1 VEGIEDIDISTLQR
15 MLSEKLSE
23 MVDNGEKGKAIA
35 IAKQFEKKVYQQL
48 GAMSDKTKLSTTFSK
63 TAFSLQIEHS
73 RKPLDTIKMT
83 ALHLNED
90 FCVLKEDGIYHDNWY
105 HQDIVLRDNREW
117 FTTDGTIPKAA
128 LRRDVKKAG
137 TLSSG
142 LGKVYDYQLIEQRVS
157 ELEKA
162 VLIVR
167 EEQLIQKV
175 DIDVLKASGS
185 NKDKAMMFKEAGWK
199 YQQIA
204 DHLGVS
210 VRTVNRW
217 LN

>member
-1 VEGIEDIDISTLQR
+1 MEGIEDIDINTLQR

-90 FCVLKEDGIYHDNWY
+90 FCMLKEDGLYHDNWY

-128 LRRDVKKAG
+128 LRRDVKKA
-137 TLSSG
+137 
-142 LGKVYDYQLIEQRVS
+142 
-157 ELEKA
+157 

-175 DIDVLKASGS
+175 DIDVLKANGG

>member
-1 VEGIEDIDISTLQR
+1 MEGIEDIDISTLQR

-35 IAKQFEKKVYQQL
+35 IAKQFEKKV
-48 GAMSDKTKLSTTFSK
+48 
-63 TAFSLQIEHS
+63 
-73 RKPLDTIKMT
+73 
-83 ALHLNED
+83 
-90 FCVLKEDGIYHDNWY
+90 
-105 HQDIVLRDNREW
+105 
-117 FTTDGTIPKAA
+117 
-128 LRRDVKKAG
+128 
-137 TLSSG
+137 
-142 LGKVYDYQLIEQRVS
+142 
-157 ELEKA
+157 
-162 VLIVR
+162 
-167 EEQLIQKV
+167 
-175 DIDVLKASGS
+175 DIDVLKANGS

>member
-1 VEGIEDIDISTLQR
+1 MEGIEDIDISTLQR

-63 TAFSLQIEHS
+63 TA
-73 RKPLDTIKMT
+73 
-83 ALHLNED
+83 LHLNED
-90 FCVLKEDGIYHDNWY
+90 FCMLKEDGIYHDNWY

-162 VLIVR
+162 V
-167 EEQLIQKV
+167 
-175 DIDVLKASGS
+175 
-185 NKDKAMMFKEAGWK
+185 MFKDAGWK